1 MPARSRCRFSRRLAG
16 GRDLTREAD
25 ERHRRH
31 GAVRGGNQAVS
42 VAVRAEGMTAMDT
55 TKRDGDAA
63 LVEALRREDP
73 EAPEQLVETYGDR
86 VYRLAL
92 RITGSN
98 EDAEEAAQD
107 ALWTAA
113 RKISTFKGESAFG
126 SWLYRIAANA
136 AYQKLRARRSK
147 AHEIAMDDV
156 LPTFDDDGRHFEPM
170 ADWSERVD
178 EQALQGELRRV
189 LGEAIDGLPPDY
201 RTALVLHDV
210 EGLSNPDIAETLGIS
225 LPAVKSRIHRSRL
238 FVRKRLA
245 EYMKTA

>member
-1 MPARSRCRFSRRLAG
+1 
-16 GRDLTREAD
+16 
-25 ERHRRH
+25 
-31 GAVRGGNQAVS
+31 
-42 VAVRAEGMTAMDT
+42 MDRM
-55 TKRDGDAA
+55 KADGDAA

-73 EAPEQLVETYGDR
+73 EAPELLVETYGDR

-98 EDAEEAAQD
+98 EDAEEVAQD

-113 RKISTFKGESAFG
+113 RKVSTFKGEAAFG

-136 AYQKLRARRSK
+136 AYQKLRTRKAK

-156 LPTFDDDGRHFEPM
+156 LPAFDAAGRHFEPM
-170 ADWSERVD
+170 ADWSDRVD

-189 LGEAIDGLPPDY
+189 LGAAIDELPPDY
-201 RTALVLHDV
+201 RTALVMHDV
-210 EGLSNPDIAETLGIS
+210 EGLSNPDIAEALGIS
-225 LPAVKSRIHRSRL
+225 LPAVKSRVHRSRL
-238 FVRKRLA
+238 FVRKQLA